1 MKNSRN
7 LLSKEIKLAASP
19 LAWLF
24 ISFSLMA
31 FIPGYPILVG
41 AFFICFGIFQC
52 FQSGRENNDILYTVL
67 LPVSKTDAVKAK
79 YGLTDEL
86 IGILLRRAEVRE
98 DGWDRS

>member
-31 FIPGYPILVG
+31 FIPGYPILVA
-41 AFFICFGIFQC
+41 AFFICFGIF
-52 FQSGRENNDILYTVL
+52 
-67 LPVSKTDAVKAK
+67 
-79 YGLTDEL
+79 
-86 IGILLRRAEVRE
+86 
-98 DGWDRS
+98 